1 MTRSTQIP
9 LLVMAGA
16 LLLIPGGPLP
26 VRAQD
31 QDFDQ
36 EDLQRA
42 VARISLINGDV
53 SVRRG
58 DSGDWVAG
66 AVNAPLLTQD
76 YVSTGPNSRAEIQF
90 DSANVLRIGANAE
103 VRLVQLE
110 YGRYQMEMARGTA
123 TFVVLKAS
131 NANVELDT
139 PSVSLR
145 PSKIGVYRVLVS
157 EAGETEVTVRSGD
170 LEVFTPRG
178 SQWVSAGQSMQVRG
192 SNDDPEFQIVQA
204 APLDEWDRWNE
215 TRDRTYAR
223 SLSTRYVPE
232 GVYGTE
238 DLDTYGT
245 WANVDGYGYCWRP
258 TVSVSTWAPYRSGR
272 WVWEDWYGWSWVSY
286 DPWGWAPYHYGRWFY
301 NTGSWWWYP
310 GAFGSRHYWSPA
322 LVAWFGFGGGGG
334 VGFGYGNVGWIPLG
348 PREPFHRWWGRG
360 YYGRGGFDRSIH
372 ITNVNITN
380 IYRNSRVRNGI
391 SGINT
396 NDFRG
401 GRFGNVRGFSG
412 DQVRQ
417 VGLVRGQMPIAPD
430 THNLRFSD
438 RNVAHVPTT
447 RDNMKFFSRQQ
458 PSGPQR
464 LSFAQQRQAFTGER
478 GSAAGGSRAN
488 NQAGRNSVA
497 GGVRAQN
504 DRPQAATGGQQSGWG
519 RFGQPSSAPDA
530 QRASPSRATGRQSG
544 AGSVNNDRP
553 AASQSRGAWQ
563 RFNESPASGAAPRN
577 TQPGAGATRGTVQ
590 QQQQQQS
597 PAGRGGWQRFGE
609 PGGSQRQPAQQS
621 NPSRSSEGSSRG
633 AASQFNSTPRSAQPQ
648 QQQQLRMAP
657 PVVRERSNN
666 NQTQRSYTAPQR
678 TYSPPSSSAPRQQ
691 QSQPR
696 SYSAPSYSAPR
707 QQQSQPRSYSAPRQQ
722 QSQRSYS
729 APRQQSQRS
738 YSAPRQQSQPR
749 SYSAPSA
756 PRGGAS
762 SSPRSMGGGASRN
775 SGGGA
780 SRQGGSQRGRR

>member
-1 MTRSTQIP
+1 
-9 LLVMAGA
+9 MAGA
-16 LLLIPGGPLP
+16 LLLVPGGALP

-31 QDFDQ
+31 QDLDQ
-36 EDLQRA
+36 DDLQRA

-76 YVSTGPNSRAEIQF
+76 YVSTGPNSRAELQF
-90 DSANVLRIGANAE
+90 DSANILRIGANAE

-110 YGRYQMEMARGTA
+110 YGRYQMELARGTA

-145 PSKIGVYRVLVS
+145 PSKTGIYRVMVS
-157 EAGETEVTVRSGD
+157 ESGESVVTVRSGD

-178 SQWVSAGQSMQVRG
+178 SQWVSAGQSMEVRG
-192 SNDDPEFQIVQA
+192 SSDNPEFQIVQA

-232 GVYGTE
+232 GVYGAE
-238 DLDTYGT
+238 DLDSYGT

-258 TVSVSTWAPYRSGR
+258 TVVVNSWAPYRSGR

-301 NTGSWWWYP
+301 SNSNWWWYP
-310 GAFGSRHYWSPA
+310 GAFGVRHYWSPA
-322 LVAWFGFGGGGG
+322 LVAWFGFGGRGG
-334 VGFGYGNVGWIPLG
+334 VGFGFGNVGWVPLG

-360 YYGRGGFDRSIH
+360 YYGRGGFDRSIN

-380 IYRNSRVRNGI
+380 VYRNSRVRNGI
-391 SGINT
+391 SGIGT

-438 RNVAHVPTT
+438 RNVGHIPTT

-478 GSAAGGSRAN
+478 GGAAAAGG
-488 NQAGRNSVA
+488 QAGGQAGGLRNNA
-497 GGVRAQN
+497 GVRAQN
-504 DRPQAATGGQQSGWG
+504 DRPQAAAGGQQNAWR
-519 RFGQPSSAPDA
+519 RFGQPSGSSPNA
-530 QRASPSRATGRQSG
+530 QGANSNRVTGRQSSAG
-544 AGSVNNDRP
+544 AVNNDRP
-553 AASQSRGAWQ
+553 AAEQNRGGWQ
-563 RFNESPASGAAPRN
+563 RFSESPASGGATRN
-577 TQPGAGATRGTVQ
+577 SQPAAGATRGNVQ
-590 QQQQQQS
+590 QQQRLDSGGSNNS
-597 PAGRGGWQRFGE
+597 PSGRGGWQRFGE

-621 NPSRSSEGSSRG
+621 NPGRSSGGANRGTAPQSFGSS
-633 AASQFNSTPRSAQPQ
+633 PRSAEPQ

-657 PVVRERSNN
+657 PVVRQRSNSS
-666 NQTQRSYTAPQR
+666 QSQR
-678 TYSPPSSSAPRQQ
+678 TYSPPSYSAPQRSYTAPQ

-696 SYSAPSYSAPR
+696 SYSAPRQQSQRSYSAP
-707 QQQSQPRSYSAPRQQ
+707 SYSAPRQQ

-729 APRQQSQRS
+729 APRQQSQ
-738 YSAPRQQSQPR
+738 PR
-749 SYSAPSA
+749 SYSAPSYSA

-775 SGGGA
+775 SGGGGN
-780 SRQGGSQRGRR
+780 RQGGSQRGGRR